1 MSAIDDA
8 PGTTRPAT
16 PRPPSVRGRH
26 GLRAWAARR
35 PVTALLTITLPLGW
49 ALLAVP
55 ALAFHGVVPGGPL
68 PNEPFVLALTLLVML
83 PAVTWVT
90 AAGEGRP
97 GVRALFARTFRWRFG
112 AGQWAAVLL
121 ALPVLSVAVGAALGR
136 SIDTADLTSVLGD
149 AVVDLLVAIVVVNL
163 WEETVWAGF
172 VQTRLERR
180 HGLVAAAVLTA
191 LAFAAIHLPMLFAA
205 ELTASGLAGSIGFLL
220 LAAVLVRLMAGVF
233 LRTTGGSVLA
243 IAVLHATFNASTG
256 EGDVVDRL
264 LPGGQPL
271 LEAVVAVVVVTAVA
285 ALVVLRRPVR
295 TSPEA

>member
-1 MSAIDDA
+1 MSALDDA

-16 PRPPSVRGRH
+16 TRPPAEH

-35 PVTALLTITLPLGW
+35 PLTALLTITLPLGW

-55 ALAFHGVVPGGPL
+55 ALAHHGVIPGGPL

-97 GVRALFARTFRWRFG
+97 GVRALFARTVRWRFG
-112 AGQWAAVLL
+112 AGQWVAVLL

-136 SIDTADLTSVLGD
+136 SVDTSDLPSVLGD
-149 AVVDLLVAIVVVNL
+149 AVVDLLVALVVINL

-172 VQTRLERR
+172 VQTRLELR
-180 HGLVAAAVLTA
+180 HGLVAAALLTA
-191 LAFAAIHLPMLFAA
+191 LAFAGIHLPMLLADD
-205 ELTASGLAGSIGFLL
+205 LTTSGLLGSIAFLL

-243 IAVLHATFNASTG
+243 VAVLHATFNASSG

-264 LPGGQPL
+264 LSGGQPL
-271 LEAVVAVVVVTAVA
+271 PEAVVAVVLVTAVA
-285 ALVVLRRPVR
+285 AALLARRRPADSLAR
-295 TSPEA
+295 

>member
-1 MSAIDDA
+1 MSALDDA

-16 PRPPSVRGRH
+16 TRPPADRGP
-26 GLRAWAARR
+26 RAWAARH
-35 PVTALLTITLPLGW
+35 PLTALLTITLPLGW

-55 ALAFHGVVPGGPL
+55 ALAYHGVIPGGPL

-97 GVRALFARTFRWRFG
+97 GVRALFARTVRWRFG
-112 AGQWAAVLL
+112 AGQWVAVLV

-136 SIDTADLTSVLGD
+136 SVDTSDLPSVFGD
-149 AVVDLLVAIVVVNL
+149 AVVDLLVAIVVINL

-172 VQTRLERR
+172 VQTRLDRR
-180 HGLVAAAVLTA
+180 HGLVAAALLTA
-191 LAFAAIHLPMLFAA
+191 LAFAAIHLPMLLAD
-205 ELTASGLAGSIGFLL
+205 ELTPSGLLGSIGFLL

-233 LRTTGGSVLA
+233 LRVTAGSVLA
-243 IAVLHATFNASTG
+243 VAVLHATFNASSG

-264 LPGGQPL
+264 LSGGQPL
-271 LEAVVAVVVVTAVA
+271 LEAVVAVVLMTAVA
-285 ALVVLRRPVR
+285 AALLARRR
-295 TSPEA
+295 AADSLAR

>member
-1 MSAIDDA
+1 MSALDDA

-16 PRPPSVRGRH
+16 TRPPADRGP
-26 GLRAWAARR
+26 RAWAARH
-35 PVTALLTITLPLGW
+35 PLTALLTITLPLGW

-55 ALAFHGVVPGGPL
+55 ALAYHGVIPGGPL

-97 GVRALFARTFRWRFG
+97 GVRALFARTVRWRFG
-112 AGQWAAVLL
+112 AGQWVAVLL

-136 SIDTADLTSVLGD
+136 SVDTSDLPSVFGD
-149 AVVDLLVAIVVVNL
+149 AVVDLLVAIVVINL

-172 VQTRLERR
+172 VQTRLDRR
-180 HGLVAAAVLTA
+180 HGLVAAALLTA
-191 LAFAAIHLPMLFAA
+191 LAFAAIHLPMLLAD
-205 ELTASGLAGSIGFLL
+205 ELTPSGLLGSIGFLL

-233 LRTTGGSVLA
+233 LRVTAGSVLA
-243 IAVLHATFNASTG
+243 VAVLHATFNASSG

-264 LPGGQPL
+264 LSGGQPL
-271 LEAVVAVVVVTAVA
+271 LEAVVAVVLMTAVA
-285 ALVVLRRPVR
+285 AALLARRR
-295 TSPEA
+295 AADSLAR